1 MTPDAVREFCLS
13 LPHVTESIQ
22 WGNHLVLKVG
32 GKMFV
37 VAALEPS
44 PVWISLKCNDEDFA
58 ELTERAGIIPAPYMA
73 RHRWIALE
81 NKDALTRSELTS
93 QLRRAYQIVFD
104 KLPKKKKEQLT
115 KSH

>member
-1 MTPDAVREFCLS
+1 MTADTVREFCLT

-32 GKMFV
+32 GKMFA

-44 PVWISLKCNDEDFA
+44 PVWISLKCSDEDFA
-58 ELTERAGIIPAPYMA
+58 ELTERSGIIPAPYMA

-81 NKDALTRSELTS
+81 TKNALTRAELKT
-93 QLRRAYQIVFD
+93 QLRRAHDVVFD
-104 KLPKKKKEQLT
+104 KLPKRKKELLGSS
-115 KSH
+115 K